1 MMFQRFFAK
10 RPAAL
15 AGQALYTPLIEQAR
29 RPDFYLAGKVPDTTD
44 GRFELYTLHL
54 ALLVRRLRGERGF
67 IAEVRQALFDTFLD
81 GLDAGLREM
90 GVGDLSVPKKM
101 RKMGSAIYGRFKS
114 YDAALAAE
122 GQDELQAVLSR
133 TLYAGVEAAPL
144 GEMAIYVRATDT
156 ALAATPEA
164 ALFDRPLPWPTPA
177 FVKVNG

>member
-1 MMFQRFFAK
+1 MFQRFFAK
-10 RPAAL
+10 RPSTL

-101 RKMGSAIYGRFKS
+101 RKMGSALYGRFKS

-122 GQDELQAVLSR
+122 GGQDLQVVLAR
-133 TLYAGVEAAPL
+133 TVYAGVDAPPLDAMAA
-144 GEMAIYVRATDT
+144 YVRAADK
-156 ALAATPEA
+156 ALSATPEE
-164 ALFDRPLPWPTPA
+164 ALFDRPLPWPAPV
-177 FVKVNG
+177 FDKVEP